1 MHQTAGY
8 IGVVSAQSP
17 LTHQVGE
24 RGRKREWRGLHES
37 SLASRIALR
46 MGVGLGLV

>member
-1 MHQTAGY
+1 MHQTAIGL

-24 RGRKREWRGLHES
+24 RGRKRESGEDCRNPLR
-37 SLASRIALR
+37 LA
-46 MGVGLGLV
+46 

>member
-24 RGRKREWRGLHES
+24 RGRKRESAEDCRNPLW
-37 SLASRIALR
+37 LA
-46 MGVGLGLV
+46 